1 VLPPSVAVDPECCAW
16 FLLPMA
22 FVILTFIAAMVIS
35 LVVWVVIGRFGV
47 VGVGGGAYNVMPFA
61 VVPGLAMPGGGKGS
75 ETDSMIDAPSP
86 HRYRLERGKQ
96 KVRTGAG

>member
-1 VLPPSVAVDPECCAW
+1 
-16 FLLPMA
+16 MA

-47 VGVGGGAYNVMPFA
+47 VGFGGGAYNVMPFA

-75 ETDSMIDAPSP
+75 ETDSMIDAPLAASIP
-86 HRYRLERGKQ
+86 SLSCLANCGD
-96 KVRTGAG
+96 V